1 MSIGC
6 HHNSCFMCIFFIIN
20 ANSVL

>member
-6 HHNSCFMCIFFIIN
+6 HHNSCFMCIFYIIN

>member
-6 HHNSCFMCIFFIIN
+6 HHNSCFMCIFYIIN
-20 ANSVL
+20 ADYMM